1 MLLFFSMP
9 PSGGEH
15 WQRTTSSYQLVPS
28 GVAIAD
34 HLAPSHQPSV
44 NTIFTPSINL
54 LWGLPPYLL
63 PGSSIS
69 CILPNIHHPCSARVQ
84 PSQTLLINFVSKLL
98 DLSCPSDVHWK
109 NLASLTLKLRA
120 RSSVCVCR
128 FHILYTIHHSRS
140 HCHVTHLPIHS
151 CYIILQ

>member
-34 HLAPSHQPSV
+34 HLAPSHQPSACQY
-44 NTIFTPSINL
+44 NLHSIHQSTLRSSTLPPAWQLNL
-54 LWGLPPYLL
+54 L
-63 PGSSIS
+63 
-69 CILPNIHHPCSARVQ
+69 HPCSARVQ

-109 NLASLTLKLRA
+109 NLASLTLKFRA